1 MNREV
6 GCCMCMVNK
15 ERLVKC
21 TLPVLAELVE
31 EVEEEMVVEAVEE
44 VVMEMV
50 VDDEDQDDVLA
61 GGA

>member
-6 GCCMCMVNK
+6 GFCMCMVYK

-21 TLPVLAELVE
+21 TLPVLAELVG
-31 EVEEEMVVEAVEE
+31 EVVEEMVDEVVEE

-50 VDDEDQDDVLA
+50 VDDE
-61 GGA
+61 